1 MAAPAPIDRRLAD
14 RNLDRYY
21 VRVAVKTAVA
31 GAIAAGIANVLHLD
45 AVLFGPTFVFLVMS
59 MFPHDVWRAAW
70 HGIAAIL
77 VCGTLMTLNA
87 GLFIDQPL
95 TFLILSLLL
104 IGTTTLV
111 LDVAPMVTVLGGI
124 MSAAMMLDYIFDGS
138 QAAQTSWTNFMQMFV
153 LGMAVLLIID
163 RLLWPDTTRETFFDR
178 LALFGE
184 SMADQVQGTIAAM
197 RAGEAQPPA
206 RDTVIVADL
215 IGLSNLAGTPIDT
228 TDDDRD
234 PRNALINHCRRLILR
249 RALLRRCLR
258 MGRFDRWD
266 AETRVPMSDLFDDLI
281 GFVRALSDAAATH
294 EPVAPLGPEARARYD
309 ALSEAVDRRASHA
322 TTSRPL
328 MAPVVMRILGRLLDD
343 VDRIAESY
351 NRIVRD
357 ERHGRLHDEPTPA
370 MFVKPR
376 IGPPEL
382 RRAVKV
388 MLILLLLYLGQ
399 RYLGLPGGTQVS
411 FFGVFFGIAAN
422 IGFQNERNLLAF
434 AGIVTAIIAG
444 GFAMTITSLVPHQG
458 VALGFVFL
466 GLFTFMYIV
475 RASKKFEYFG
485 LQAGI
490 AFCFAYLS
498 HAGPVFSLNEV
509 ETRFEAL
516 LVAGAVAMLLHG
528 LLWPSHPK
536 AQMRE
541 AFVTMLRNT
550 ADRLGAILRDSGTV
564 PDPEQRLSRVVPHLS
579 ELLHQARFTSIR
591 QTADRDTLFE
601 MTLELQSIAGA
612 TSILQ
617 YQAGLLGDHARQTPA
632 LAALSDAWRDATEGL
647 RRLAEHLECP
657 DDRAPPPP
665 PGHALAEIQI
675 NQPRRTTG
683 PVDELARARTLFI
696 AECLDEIQTATRTLW
711 QRDAAIADRPTAV
724 ALNVSTP
731 RPQSE

>member
-1 MAAPAPIDRRLAD
+1 MAAPVSIDRRLAD

-21 VRVAVKTAVA
+21 LRVSVKAAVA
-31 GAIAAGIANVLHLD
+31 GVIVAGIANVLHLD
-45 AVLFGPTFVFLVMS
+45 AVLFGPTFVFLVMA
-59 MFPHDVWRAAW
+59 MFPHDVWRATW
-70 HGIAAIL
+70 HGIGAIL

-87 GLFIDQPL
+87 GMFIDQPL
-95 TFLILSLLL
+95 TFLMLSLLL
-104 IGTTTLV
+104 IGATTLV

-124 MSAAMMLDYIFDGS
+124 MSAAMMLAYIFDGS
-138 QAAQTSWTNFMQMFV
+138 ESAQTAWSNFIKMYA
-153 LGMAVLLIID
+153 LGMGVLLIVD
-163 RLLWPDTTRETFFDR
+163 RLLWPGTTRETFFNR
-178 LALFGE
+178 LALFSE
-184 SMADQVQGTIAAM
+184 SMADQVQGLIAAM
-197 RAGEAQPPA
+197 RAGRAQPPA

-215 IGLSNLAGTPIDT
+215 IGLSNLTGKSLDA

-234 PRNALINHCRRLILR
+234 PRQALVSHCRRLILR
-249 RALLRRCLR
+249 RALVRRCLR

-266 AETRVPMSDLFDDLI
+266 PEVRVPMSDLFDDLI
-281 GFVRALSDAAATH
+281 GFVRALSDAAAAH
-294 EPVAPLGPEARARYD
+294 EPVAPLGPEVRARYNILRD
-309 ALSEAVDRRASHA
+309 AVDQRASHA
-322 TTSRPL
+322 TTSRRL
-328 MAPVVMRILGRLLDD
+328 MAPVVMSILDRLFDD
-343 VDRIAESY
+343 SDRIAESY

-357 ERHGRLHDEPTPA
+357 ERRGRLGDEPAPA
-370 MFVKPR
+370 MFIKPR

-434 AGIVTAIIAG
+434 AGIVTAIIVG
-444 GFAMTITSLVPHQG
+444 SVAMAITALVPHQG

-475 RASKKFEYFG
+475 RASKRFEYFG

-516 LVAGAVAMLLHG
+516 LVAGAMAMLLHG

-550 ADRLGAILRDSGTV
+550 AARLGAILRDGGAA

-591 QTADRDTLFE
+591 QTADRDALFE

-612 TSILQ
+612 TAMLRF
-617 YQAGLLGDHARQTPA
+617 QAGLLDDRARQMPA
-632 LAALSDAWRDATEGL
+632 FTALSDAWRATGDDL
-647 RRLAEHLECP
+647 MRLADHLEHP
-657 DDRAPPPP
+657 GDDDTPPP
-665 PGHALAEIQI
+665 PGPNLADLQTAA
-675 NQPRRTTG
+675 PRLTT
-683 PVDELARARTLFI
+683 DAANELAQARMLFI
-696 AECLDEIQTATRTLW
+696 AECLDEIHTATRSLW
-711 QRDAAIADRPTAV
+711 RQSAAVNDRSA
-724 ALNVSTP
+724 AAAMNLSTP
-731 RPQSE
+731 QP